1 LALAPEASRA
11 QRLKVTL
18 LGTGGPRPSIERFG
32 PATLVEADGRRFL
45 FDAGRGVSQRLWQ
58 LSIPLGEINGVFLT
72 HLHSDHVVGL
82 PDLWLTGWLHSPFG
96 RRSAPLSV
104 WGPRGTAAMMLALR
118 QAYAEDIRIRTE
130 MFAYSDSAIALVG
143 HDVGEG
149 VVYDRDGVKVAAFAV
164 DHGGVKPA
172 FGYRIEFASHSVV
185 ISGDTRPS
193 ENLVRVAQGTDVL
206 IHEVSVADPEYLRTT
221 EVARRIMGL
230 HSSPEGA
237 GRVFDRVKPKVAVYT
252 HVQVFA
258 PPATQKALLETI
270 VPRTRTAYSG
280 PLELGEDLMTVVVGD
295 AIKVSRPP
303 ADLPR

>member
-1 LALAPEASRA
+1 MSRTAIGLLTSALLLALAPEASRA

-118 QAYAEDIRIRTE
+118 KAYAEDIRIRTE

-172 FGYRIEFASHSVV
+172 FGY
-185 ISGDTRPS
+185 P
-193 ENLVRVAQGTDVL
+193 
-206 IHEVSVADPEYLRTT
+206 IHEVAVADPDYLRTF

-258 PPATQKALLETI
+258 TPATQKALLETI

-303 ADLPR
+303 ADVPR